1 MLAKARTQVS
11 AEGGESE
18 GARGERG
25 REREREGGGRGRE
38 RERAGGGKGREERR
52 GRERKGG
59 EREKGERER
68 RGRERRKKTNEKEGT
83 SCSVGQLFLINANH
97 VPQQS
102 SRVCYNAVRMF
113 LIFCNMIDELEHEG
127 NVRPGKFN
135 VSCVWKEMCAE

>member
-1 MLAKARTQVS
+1 MRGRRCLPKQEHKSLQR
-11 AEGGESE
+11 EGRVKEQEKREEGRGREKGE
-18 GARGERG
+18 GER
-25 REREREGGGRGRE
+25 REREREGGG
-38 RERAGGGKGREERR
+38 
-52 GRERKGG
+52 
-59 EREKGERER
+59 REKGERER

-83 SCSVGQLFLINANH
+83 SCSVVQLFLINANH

>member
-1 MLAKARTQVS
+1 MCTSFVS
-11 AEGGESE
+11 PFFPLKEG
-18 GARGERG
+18 R
-25 REREREGGGRGRE
+25 RE
-38 RERAGGGKGREERR
+38 GKGREGK
-52 GRERKGG
+52 GREGKGG
-59 EREKGERER
+59 
-68 RGRERRKKTNEKEGT
+68 ERRKKTNEKEGT
-83 SCSVGQLFLINANH
+83 SCSVVQLFLINANH